1 MKFEGTIVITD
12 PCYLDSDN
20 SILEESNWW
29 EQSNYGENMQQ
40 FGFTS
45 YIGEPTIIGDWSWK
59 TINIDSNEVIG
70 QFCADAGMVC
80 VCLLDEVLK
89 FNPNFEK
96 WAKAHPWC
104 ATIIENFSGNIT
116 YVVDEED
123 EMLFHIIGQGTTN
136 FTTE

>member
-1 MKFEGTIVITD
+1 MKFKGTIVITD

-20 SILEESNWW
+20 SILNDSNWW
-29 EQSNYGENMQQ
+29 DESNYGENMSQ

-45 YIGEPTIIGDWSWK
+45 YICESTIIGDWSWE
-59 TINIDSNEVIG
+59 TINVDSNEVIG

-116 YVVDEED
+116 YVIDEED
-123 EMLFHIIGQGTTN
+123 KMLFHIIGQGTTN